1 MQDTGSEYLADSS
14 LKLFTPL
21 SMLTTIRSLRVLA
34 NKLYGNAERTVTA
47 KLIQHTGNAIEQA
60 RIKMLFDFIFFYCIL
75 ISPIFF
81 TVLYVQDYTNL
92 MVNGTFY
99 AIFALCLFLM
109 KKGVTVQVVG
119 TIAALNTMIIP
130 MLSSFANDLDVSPLY
145 AIPWLMSCLLGY
157 FVVNLRTALALGVVL
172 FLYLVLV
179 AFMKIQNIPVLLPA
193 TYSMMDKYLV
203 TPFFMMVYLVLCL
216 RVWGVYY
223 RNITRLEH
231 QRAMEEQQQFSAL
244 INQNLTKQF
253 LLVKGLSRSGKS
265 EYMEGNIE
273 LLDACFTEIEKQC
286 DTAIHYLDGPKTEK

>member
-1 MQDTGSEYLADSS
+1 
-14 LKLFTPL
+14 
-21 SMLTTIRSLRVLA
+21 MLTTVRSLRVLA
-34 NKLYGNAERTVTA
+34 SNLYGSAERTVTA
-47 KLIQHTGNAIEQA
+47 KLIQNTSSSLEQA
-60 RIKMLFDFIFFYCIL
+60 RIKMLFDFIFFYCLL

-81 TVLYVQDYTNL
+81 TLIYVQDYTNL
-92 MVNGTFY
+92 IVNGSFY
-99 AIFALCLFLM
+99 AVFALCLFLM
-109 KKGVTVQVVG
+109 RSGVSVPVVG

-130 MLSSFANDLDVSPLY
+130 MLSSFANDMDVSPLY

-157 FVVNLRTALALGVVL
+157 FVVNFRTALALGTIL

-179 AFMKIQNIPVLLPA
+179 AYMKIQNIPVLLPP
-193 TYSMMDKYLV
+193 TYSVTDKYLA
-203 TPFFMMVYLVLCL
+203 TPFYMTAYLILCF

-223 RNITRLEH
+223 RNIARLEQ
-231 QRAMEEQQQFSAL
+231 QRALEEQQQFSAL